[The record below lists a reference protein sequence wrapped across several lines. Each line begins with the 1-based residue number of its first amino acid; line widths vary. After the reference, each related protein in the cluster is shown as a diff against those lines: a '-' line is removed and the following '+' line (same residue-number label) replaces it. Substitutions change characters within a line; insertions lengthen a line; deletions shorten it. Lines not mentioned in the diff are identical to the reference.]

1 MHQPAAVVTSSIKSS
16 SSSASQTP
24 SARSR
29 NNKHRGIHFGGYRM
43 KHLIPFTKDQL
54 QIVQA
59 SLQLSLKYADSQ
71 YVDNVDEI
79 MQIIEDNSSL

>member
-1 MHQPAAVVTSSIKSS
+1 M
-16 SSSASQTP
+16 
-24 SARSR
+24 
-29 NNKHRGIHFGGYRM
+29 N
-43 KHLIPFTKDQL
+43 HLITLTKNQL
-54 QIVQA
+54 KIVQA